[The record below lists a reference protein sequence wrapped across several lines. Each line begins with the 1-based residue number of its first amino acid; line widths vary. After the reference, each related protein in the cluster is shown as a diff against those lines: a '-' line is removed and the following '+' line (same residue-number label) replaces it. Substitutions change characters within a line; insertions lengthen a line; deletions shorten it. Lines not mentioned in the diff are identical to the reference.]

1 MHDGTPTGAGV
12 TLVCSG
18 GGVHGAAQA
27 GMLAE
32 LFAAGFE
39 CDSVVGVSAG
49 ACNAV
54 EIAASPTRETAE
66 RLCRVWESVDTSG
79 VLPSSRR
86 AQMVNLITN
95 RSGDARQES
104 LRSILRSAVTLERLE
119 DTQIPVH
126 IGAVDVAT
134 GETVWFSSGPVLDLL
149 CASAALPGVFPP
161 VVFEGRQL
169 YDGGVTDSLP
179 LRRAVETGARA
190 IVALDVTKLVDS
202 HEVSS
207 HFKTLMRGIEHT
219 REALRRAHIESVPPH
234 TQLAVIRAGHAARGL
249 GLTGEVAAGRELM
262 RVWLEQH
269 PLTQLPSDEPTR
281 RFRWRRSAASA
292 LR

>member
-1 MHDGTPTGAGV
+1 MHDGTPTGPGV

-32 LFAAGFE
+32 LFAAGFA
-39 CDSVVGVSAG
+39 CDSVIGVSAG

-54 EIAASPTRETAE
+54 EIAASPTLDTAE

-86 AQMVNLITN
+86 AQMMNLITN

-104 LRSILRSAVTLERLE
+104 LRSILKSAVTLERLE
-119 DTQIPVH
+119 DTKIPVH

-190 IVALDVTKLVDS
+190 IVALDVTKLVES

-219 REALRRAHIESVPPH
+219 REALRRAHIESVPSH
-234 TQLAVIRAGHAARGL
+234 TPLAVIRAGHAARGL

-262 RVWLEQH
+262 RSWLDQH
-269 PLTQLPSDEPTR
+269 PLTELPTDAPAR
-281 RFRWRRSAASA
+281 RFRWRRSAAPA